1 MVMPVRA
8 TFYCL
13 FERLEAGRHTTG
25 SARTRH
31 SLANQPD
38 GVFDVP
44 ADNSH
49 LTSP

>member
-1 MVMPVRA
+1 MVMPSRA

-13 FERLEAGRHTTG
+13 FERMEAGRHTTG
-25 SARTRH
+25 SARPRR

-44 ADNSH
+44 ADNSR
-49 LTSP
+49 